1 MRRWAF
7 CFVDS
12 NIVRSEPVF
21 WLGTYDRSLG
31 RLSGSA
37 GLDSAGCC
45 ESKSAGLILAEHFSL
60 VKHNIVRNDRSLG
73 RLRGCKKNVTKPP
86 KLTML

>member
-7 CFVDS
+7 CFGDS

-21 WLGTYDRSLG
+21 WLVAYDRSLG

-45 ESKSAGLILAEHFSL
+45 ESKSAGLILPEHFSF
-60 VKHNIVRNDRSLG
+60 V
-73 RLRGCKKNVTKPP
+73 KPP
-86 KLTML
+86 RNLTLLGMTVLWVGLAAGR